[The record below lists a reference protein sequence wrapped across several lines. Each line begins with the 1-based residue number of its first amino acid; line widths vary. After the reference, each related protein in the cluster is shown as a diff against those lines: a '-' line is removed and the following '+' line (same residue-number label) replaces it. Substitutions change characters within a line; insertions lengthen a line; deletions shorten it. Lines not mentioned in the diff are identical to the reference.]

1 MRITNMSKNTTIW
14 LIIEFFCYFLIFY
27 LVPDLINSINERS
40 KQNSASIIDRI
51 TLIAETDQNIIYQIE
66 KEARE
71 QQEAKEQQQ
80 QLRENQR
87 QLRESQRQSYEQ
99 QQQQWNDQQQQWRD
113 RQREQQEYREMIRQQ
128 QEKDRELRRQREF
141 DDYENNWR

>member
-1 MRITNMSKNTTIW
+1 MSKNTTIW

-71 QQEAKEQQQ
+71 QQEARERQQ
-80 QLRENQR
+80 QLRESQR
-87 QLRESQRQSYEQ
+87 QLRESQRQRYEQ
-99 QQQQWNDQQQQWRD
+99 QQQEWNDQQQQWKD
-113 RQREQQEYREMIRQQ
+113 RQREQQEYREMRRQQ
-128 QEKDRELRRQREF
+128 QEKDREMRRQQQERNERIYLRR
-141 DDYENNWR
+141 ENF

>member
-1 MRITNMSKNTTIW
+1 MSKNTTIW

-71 QQEAKEQQQ
+71 RQQ
-80 QLRENQR
+80 QLRESQQ
-87 QLRESQRQSYEQ
+87 QLRESQRQRYEQ
-99 QQQQWNDQQQQWRD
+99 QQQEWNDQQQKWKD
-113 RQREQQEYREMIRQQ
+113 RQREQQEYREMRRQQ
-128 QEKDRELRRQREF
+128 QEKDREMRRQEQERNERIYLRR
-141 DDYENNWR
+141 ENF